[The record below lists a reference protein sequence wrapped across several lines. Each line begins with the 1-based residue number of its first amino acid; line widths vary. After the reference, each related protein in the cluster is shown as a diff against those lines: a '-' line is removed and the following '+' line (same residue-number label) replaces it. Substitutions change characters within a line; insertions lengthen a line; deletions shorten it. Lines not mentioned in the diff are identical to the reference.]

1 MILLFKDKKQ
11 ENKGKTGMNWT
22 YALNFLF
29 HDCQYQCGTHV
40 SVKKT
45 KRSAAVH
52 AIGFSRLM
60 IMNSSRQRTKLLIY
74 RLILTAIK
82 ARFLTQFISLQEKSS
97 VRDQCTLG
105 KKWLLRRD
113 LLRSKKPADQTI
125 NPIACT
131 RDWRD
136 QLTAT
141 NWVDIRSYEINF
153 VSFASNLRRKKRNE
167 KCTFLPL
174 KLLSKLWSSIKKAKS
189 IKSSIF

>member
-11 ENKGKTGMNWT
+11 ENKEKTGMNWT
-22 YALNFLF
+22 LNFLF
-29 HDCQYQCGTHV
+29 NCQYQCGTHV

-60 IMNSSRQRTKLLIY
+60 IMNSSRQLIY

>member
-1 MILLFKDKKQ
+1 
-11 ENKGKTGMNWT
+11 
-22 YALNFLF
+22 
-29 HDCQYQCGTHV
+29 
-40 SVKKT
+40 
-45 KRSAAVH
+45 
-52 AIGFSRLM
+52 
-60 IMNSSRQRTKLLIY
+60 MNSSRQRTKLLIY

-105 KKWLLRRD
+105 KKLLLRRD

-141 NWVDIRSYEINF
+141 NWVDIPI
-153 VSFASNLRRKKRNE
+153 LRNQFCFFRFKSEKKKKRNE